1 MRAPRRATI
10 ASASLRMRLR
20 IDEPHAEDGAREL
33 TAEKNVR
40 RDIAHA
46 GEREVLVDHFDAG
59 LANLAG
65 ILADNGDAVEA
76 DLAGVGTMDAG
87 DRLHQ
92 RRFARA
98 IVADERN
105 RAARLDRKGHA
116 AQSFNGA
123 EGLADVLEFEQA
135 HRRQPALLLMRS
147 SQTARI
153 NTAPMAICW

>member
-1 MRAPRRATI
+1 
-10 ASASLRMRLR
+10 MRLDV
-20 IDEPHAEDGAREL
+20 DEPHAEDGARQL

-40 RDIAHA
+40 GDVAHA
-46 GEREVLVDHFDAG
+46 GEREVLVDHLDAS
-59 LANLAG
+59 LADLAG
-65 ILADNGDAVEA
+65 ILADDRDAVEA

-98 IVADERN
+98 IVADERD
-105 RAARLDRKGHA
+105 RAARLNRKGDA
-116 AQSFNGA
+116 AQSFDGA

-135 HRRQPALLLMRS
+135 HRRQPCLLLMRS

-153 NTAPMAICW
+153 STAPMAICW